1 LQTPEN
7 KVLSWDIIGESAP
20 LLAAITIRKSQ
31 GSLSM
36 TPSEPSLTL
45 LREFL
50 ATGVLTEEFFLV
62 DVGASNGIA
71 HFWYCFGDKLNNGP
85 AKS

>member
-1 LQTPEN
+1 
-7 KVLSWDIIGESAP
+7 
-20 LLAAITIRKSQ
+20 
-31 GSLSM
+31 M

-50 ATGVLTEEFFLV
+50 ATGVLTEEFFLI

-71 HFWYCFGDKLNNGP
+71 HFWYCFGDKLRAVGFDPLIPEMNKQN
-85 AKS
+85 AR